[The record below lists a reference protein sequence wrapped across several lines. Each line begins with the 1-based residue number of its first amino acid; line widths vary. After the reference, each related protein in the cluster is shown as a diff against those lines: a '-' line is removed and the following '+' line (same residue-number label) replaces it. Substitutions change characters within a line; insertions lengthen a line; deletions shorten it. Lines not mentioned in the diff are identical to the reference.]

1 MGVKVKIKKIMW
13 LCFVSFVCLN
23 GGDIKFD
30 EELAG
35 KVDRTA
41 YSYEKKVRIMK
52 RIGIEYCIKGNDFY
66 ETRTDIQVLGR
77 YTNRLGLGYGA
88 ILPPLELKSY
98 IDDRATIN
106 NETILN
112 HYKNSNFSRFYTCL
126 DLYDS
131 KEYQAE
137 VERIVK
143 KYCKD
148 CQ

>member
-1 MGVKVKIKKIMW
+1 
-13 LCFVSFVCLN
+13 
-23 GGDIKFD
+23 
-30 EELAG
+30 
-35 KVDRTA
+35 

-66 ETRTDIQVLGR
+66 ETRTDIRVLGR

-98 IDDRATIN
+98 IDDKATIN

-126 DLYDS
+126 ELYDS